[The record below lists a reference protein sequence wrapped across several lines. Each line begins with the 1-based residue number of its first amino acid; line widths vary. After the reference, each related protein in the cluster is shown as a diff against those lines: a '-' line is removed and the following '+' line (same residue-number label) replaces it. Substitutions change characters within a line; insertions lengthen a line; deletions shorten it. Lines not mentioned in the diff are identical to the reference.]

1 MAETKKTNAPEETK
15 EVLPAEKETEYG
27 VDELI
32 AARDLLFSCRDC
44 ALVALNVSNM
54 ISLTV
59 SEAEKVVDEFMK
71 KEVK

>member
-32 AARDLLFSCRDC
+32 AARDQLFSCPDC
-44 ALVALNVSNM
+44 AMVALK
-54 ISLTV
+54 L
-59 SEAEKVVDEFMK
+59 
-71 KEVK
+71 